1 MSNFNTAMPCTDPMV
16 ACGIDWLGVKAFAED
31 SINLIQNHGDV
42 FKDMIATG
50 FKAFTAVTGR
60 DYATIL
66 SCLQQEKLD
75 VDAAI
80 AAIKL
85 EFHLS

>member
-1 MSNFNTAMPCTDPMV
+1 MFNASAPLTDPMV
-16 ACGIDWLGVKAFAED
+16 NCGIDWLGVKSFAE
-31 SINLIQNHGDV
+31 SAINLIQNHGDV
-42 FKDMIATG
+42 FKDMITTA

-60 DYATIL
+60 DYAGII
-66 SCLQQEKLD
+66 SCLMQEKLD

-85 EFHLS
+85 EFHLE